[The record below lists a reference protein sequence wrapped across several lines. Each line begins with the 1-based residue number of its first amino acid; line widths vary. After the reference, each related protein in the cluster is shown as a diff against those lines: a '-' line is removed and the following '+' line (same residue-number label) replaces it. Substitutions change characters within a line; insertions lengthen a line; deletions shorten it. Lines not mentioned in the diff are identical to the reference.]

1 LSPECYPL
9 WDNDLSLI
17 QNIDKDKQG
26 YSIIL
31 RHKAISAWFK
41 KACFVVTVLADLA
54 IISTMDLPET
64 VEARGCRL
72 VTAESAEAKHFEPV
86 RMAITRQQLGRTF
99 SDTFGTSASFKA
111 AVIKKEP

>member
-1 LSPECYPL
+1 MEMLLTHHRQESFYLCTFTTCYP
-9 WDNDLSLI
+9 DLNHAHL
-17 QNIDKDKQG
+17 
-26 YSIIL
+26 L
-31 RHKAISAWFK
+31 AWFK

-54 IISTMDLPET
+54 IISTMDLHET